1 MKQMANAGIEQIHI
15 IPFDLGCVFFD
26 CLSINNSKNL
36 AFAKIFNK
44 KIMEECKKQDIV
56 IEDNIEL
63 KCLGKTITGIKYK
76 NNALAES
83 AICIAH
89 LMPHLKCYVLANGIG
104 VFVLADFDGKALKN
118 TDPSICDYSKALIA
132 NYQKK
137 VTQATIL
144 NRFDGQDVLPEEE
157 KLMLT
162 FREICWRI
170 VGEGVKKRKI
180 QHTRKYSGSK
190 SYKADGLSYVL
201 TIYLIKENE
210 LTRNEFNH
218 LMRSTVFSKVTDKKE
233 WSGIHKTIIETE
245 CEDTAT
251 TLKVG
256 DTQSYYSWS
265 AVAVEVKDDLK
276 LYEDIAAH
284 PILSVLIKAELYVQS
299 RWFMADN
306 SMDNINKN
314 ADCSMESLQ
323 RLASLIEFSQ
333 AELENDIS
341 ANMNTLY
348 KKVLNQV
355 IITSEVKQLYKSVA
369 SQINTQKKIK
379 EAQYQ
384 DKKKKNKL
392 IADILLAVF
401 SASSLYKTVWD
412 LVKGEFS
419 WVNWLIFG
427 AMMVVAVGT
436 IIFNY
441 KNR

>member
-1 MKQMANAGIEQIHI
+1 MINAGIKQIHI

-36 AFAKIFNK
+36 AFAKVFNEK
-44 KIMEECKKQDIV
+44 LAVECKKYEIT

-63 KCLGKTITGIKYK
+63 KSLGKTITGIKYK
-76 NNALAES
+76 NNELAES
-83 AICIAH
+83 AICIAN
-89 LMPHLKCYVLANGIG
+89 LMPHLKCYVLANGVG
-104 VFVLADFDGKALKN
+104 VFVLADFDGKALKS
-118 TDPSICDYSKALIA
+118 TDKSIYKYSKALIA

-137 VTQATIL
+137 ITQSTIL
-144 NRFDGQDVLPEEE
+144 NRFNGEDVMPEEE
-157 KLMLT
+157 KAMLT
-162 FREICWRI
+162 FREMCWHI
-170 VGEGVKKRKI
+170 VAEGAKKRKI
-180 QHTRKYSGSK
+180 QLTRKYSGSK
-190 SYKADGLSYVL
+190 TYKADGLSYVL
-201 TIYLIKENE
+201 TVYLIKENE
-210 LTRNEFNH
+210 LSKNEFNH
-218 LMRSTVFSKVTDKKE
+218 LMRSTVFSKATDKNE
-233 WSGIHKTIIETE
+233 WENIHNTINKTE

-251 TLKVG
+251 TLKIG
-256 DTQSYYSWS
+256 DTPSYYSWS
-265 AVAVEVKDDLK
+265 AVAVEVKKDLET
-276 LYEDIAAH
+276 YEEIAKD
-284 PILSVLIKAELYVQS
+284 PIISVLLKAELYVQS
-299 RWFMADN
+299 RWFIADN

-323 RLASLIEFSQ
+323 RLASLIEYAQ

-348 KKVLNQV
+348 KKILNQV
-355 IITSEVKQLYKSVA
+355 VITSEVKQLYKSVA

-392 IADILLAVF
+392 IADLFLAVF

-412 LVKGEFS
+412 LLKGEFS
-419 WVNWLIFG
+419 WINWVIFG

-441 KNR
+441 KNK

>member
-1 MKQMANAGIEQIHI
+1 MTNAGIKQIHI
-15 IPFDLGCVFFD
+15 IPFDLGCIFYD

-36 AFAKIFNK
+36 AFAKAFNEK
-44 KIMEECKKQDIV
+44 LTEECKKHEIT

-63 KCLGKTITGIKYK
+63 KYLGKTITGVKYK
-76 NNALAES
+76 NSELAES
-83 AICIAH
+83 AICSAN
-89 LMPHLKCYVLANGIG
+89 LMPHLKCYVLANGVG

-118 TDPSICDYSKALIA
+118 ADTSIHEYSKALIA

-137 VTQATIL
+137 ITQATIL
-144 NRFDGQDVLPEEE
+144 NRFDGEDVMPEEE
-157 KLMLT
+157 KAMLT
-162 FREICWRI
+162 FRDICWRI
-170 VGEGVKKRKI
+170 VAEGAKKRKI

-190 SYKADGLSYVL
+190 TYKADGLSYVL
-201 TIYLIKENE
+201 TVYLIKENE
-210 LTRNEFNH
+210 LTKNEFNH
-218 LMRSTVFSKVTDKKE
+218 LMRSTVFSKATDKNE
-233 WSGIHKTIIETE
+233 WANIHKTIMETE
-245 CEDTAT
+245 CEDSAT
-251 TLKVG
+251 TLKIG
-256 DTQSYYSWS
+256 DTPSYYSWS
-265 AVAVEVKDDLK
+265 AVAIEVNRDLKTYEELVKD
-276 LYEDIAAH
+276 
-284 PILSVLIKAELYVQS
+284 PIISVLLKAELYVQS
-299 RWFMADN
+299 RWFIADN

-314 ADCSMESLQ
+314 AGCSMESLQ

-355 IITSEVKQLYKSVA
+355 VISSEVKQLYKSVA

-379 EAQYQ
+379 EAHYQ

-392 IADILLAVF
+392 IADLFLAIF

-419 WVNWLIFG
+419 WVNWLLFG
-427 AMMVVAVGT
+427 AMMVVAIGT

-441 KNR
+441 KNK

>member
-1 MKQMANAGIEQIHI
+1 MKNAGIEQVHI
-15 IPFDLGCVFFD
+15 IPFDLGCVFYD
-26 CLSINNSKNL
+26 CLSLNNSKNL
-36 AFAKIFNK
+36 AFAKLFNNK
-44 KIMEECKKQDIV
+44 LVEICKAQGII

-63 KCLGKTITGIKYK
+63 KYLGKTITGIKYK
-76 NNALAES
+76 NNTLAES

-89 LMPHLKCYVLANGIG
+89 IMPHLKCYVLANGIG
-104 VFVLADFDGKALKN
+104 VFVLADFEGRALN
-118 TDPSICDYSKALIA
+118 GTDLSIFNYSKALIA

-137 VTQATIL
+137 ISQATIL
-144 NRFDGQDVLPEEE
+144 NRYKGEDVLPKEE
-157 KLMLT
+157 KTMLA
-162 FREICWRI
+162 FREICWHI
-170 VGEGVKKRKI
+170 VNEGVKKKKT
-180 QHTRKYSGSK
+180 QYARKYSGSK
-190 SYKADGLSYVL
+190 TYKAEGLSYVL

-218 LMRSTVFSKVTDKKE
+218 LMRSTVFSKVTDKNE
-233 WSGIHKTIIETE
+233 WDSIHKTITETE
-245 CEDTAT
+245 CEDSAT

-256 DTQSYYSWS
+256 DSKSYYSWS
-265 AVAVEVKDDLK
+265 AVAVEIKENLK
-276 LYEDIAAH
+276 NYDEMADH

-314 ADCSMESLQ
+314 MDCSMEGLQ
-323 RLASLIEFSQ
+323 RLASLIEYSQ

-355 IITSEVKQLYKSVA
+355 VITSEVKQLYKSVA

-384 DKKKKNKL
+384 DKKKKSNL
-392 IADILLAVF
+392 IMDLFLAVF

-412 LVKGEFS
+412 LVNDSFG
-419 WVNWLIFG
+419 WVNWTIFG
-427 AMMVVAVGT
+427 AMMFVAIGT

-441 KNR
+441 KNK

>member
-1 MKQMANAGIEQIHI
+1 MKNTGIEQVHI
-15 IPFDLGCVFFD
+15 IPFDLGCVFYD
-26 CLSINNSKNL
+26 CLSLNNSRNL
-36 AFAKIFNK
+36 AFAKLFNNK
-44 KIMEECKKQDIV
+44 LVEICKTQGII

-63 KCLGKTITGIKYK
+63 KYLGKTITGIKYK

-89 LMPHLKCYVLANGIG
+89 IMPHLKCYVLANGIG
-104 VFVLADFDGKALKN
+104 VFVLADFEGRALN
-118 TDPSICDYSKALIA
+118 GTDPSIFSYSKALIA

-137 VTQATIL
+137 ISQATIL
-144 NRFDGQDVLPEEE
+144 NRYKGKDVLPEEE
-157 KLMLT
+157 KAMLA
-162 FREICWRI
+162 FREICWHI
-170 VGEGVKKRKI
+170 VNEGVKKKKT
-180 QHTRKYSGSK
+180 QHARKYSGSK
-190 SYKADGLSYVL
+190 TYKAEGLSYVL

-218 LMRSTVFSKVTDKKE
+218 LMRSTVFSKVTDKNE
-233 WSGIHKTIIETE
+233 WDSIHKTITETE
-245 CEDTAT
+245 CEDSAT

-256 DTQSYYSWS
+256 DSKSYYSWS
-265 AVAVEVKDDLK
+265 AVAVEIKENLK
-276 LYEDIAAH
+276 NYDEMADH

-314 ADCSMESLQ
+314 MDCSMEGLQ
-323 RLASLIEFSQ
+323 RLASLIEYSQ

-355 IITSEVKQLYKSVA
+355 VITSEVKQLYKSVA

-384 DKKKKNKL
+384 DKKKKNNFIMDL
-392 IADILLAVF
+392 FLAVF

-412 LVKGEFS
+412 LVNDSFG
-419 WVNWLIFG
+419 WVNWAIFG
-427 AMMVVAVGT
+427 AMMFVATGT

-441 KNR
+441 KNK